1 MKYQNIVRT
10 GAVVSSLA
18 LLLALAACGDRV
30 EEPAQGNQASVEINR
45 QGMEGAKDQSAA
57 IGVENNNGTATMGAA
72 SAAAP
77 VADDPDTKIAAA
89 VKSSLAADPDF
100 TALKIDVHA
109 DDGVV
114 TLIGRAPDPAA
125 RERAGQLAHVAREV
139 RSVENQLTLG

>member
-1 MKYQNIVRT
+1 
-10 GAVVSSLA
+10 
-18 LLLALAACGDRV
+18 
-30 EEPAQGNQASVEINR
+30 
-45 QGMEGAKDQSAA
+45 
-57 IGVENNNGTATMGAA
+57 
-72 SAAAP
+72 
-77 VADDPDTKIAAA
+77 

-125 RERAGQLAHVAREV
+125 RERASQIARNVREV